1 MMPSTCFETEG
12 SSSGRR
18 YGKECFTRISI
29 SSLVGAETVACKT
42 LYAIPVCGVY
52 NRLPEDEPSVSKHA
66 QDKFKYWYSSLANLG
81 HGV

>member
-1 MMPSTCFETEG
+1 MMSSTCFETEG

-18 YGKECFTRISI
+18 YGIECFCVSI
-29 SSLVGAETVACKT
+29 SSLVGAETDARKT

-66 QDKFKYWYSSLANLG
+66 QDKFQY
-81 HGV
+81 